1 MTSTTFRFVFAGLK
15 NKNRIKLEL
24 MTNSIVLCSLTCLIL
39 HHQGF
44 YKFTAIL
51 GSLWFGF
58 SGSAVFSLLIAV
70 PIEFGLN
77 VRPEQILNI
86 MFVPILSSLV
96 LVGPIG
102 SLMGANID
110 NFFYALVTVGIL
122 SWINVRVLF
131 RQMRK
136 ESVEEV
142 QGEELKELISK

>member
-15 NKNRIKLEL
+15 NKNSSKLRL
-24 MTNSIVLCSLTCLIL
+24 MTNSIVLCSIACLIL
-39 HHQGF
+39 HHQGY
-44 YKFTAIL
+44 YKLTTIL

-58 SGSAVFSLLIAV
+58 SCSAFFSLLIAV
-70 PIEFGLN
+70 PIEFGLK
-77 VRPEQILNI
+77 VRPEQISNI

-110 NFFYALVTVGIL
+110 NFFYALVTVGII
-122 SWINVRVLF
+122 SWVNVRVLF

-136 ESVEEV
+136 ESEEEV
-142 QGEELKELISK
+142 